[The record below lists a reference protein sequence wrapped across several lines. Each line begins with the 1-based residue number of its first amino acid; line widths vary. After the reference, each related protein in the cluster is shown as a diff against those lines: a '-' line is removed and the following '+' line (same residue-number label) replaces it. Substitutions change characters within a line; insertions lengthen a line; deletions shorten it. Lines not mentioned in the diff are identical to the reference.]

1 MKTHTWIVEHPGRCP
16 FFDEGTC
23 VVGWVDENGCR
34 TICNQPIDEQNLAI
48 AALPKTCP
56 LRENQV
62 VVRSK

>member
-16 FFDEGTC
+16 FCFAGTC
-23 VVGWVDENGCR
+23 IFGWVDNVPCTVCE
-34 TICNQPIDEQNLAI
+34 PPVDEQNLAI